1 MSLQQFSA
9 QVPGLHRSCH
19 EARHGQTW
27 PRKIS
32 EISTSAML
40 RLGVKFVAQ
49 PGGLVADAEVTWLDT
64 WICIVS
70 HILEMPSLVAV
81 LQCAAGSGLHQA
93 ETLPSLDALEF
104 MATFSACFPDAMMA
118 TGVQAA
124 ARACRQLLCSCPLQ
138 VCKKFPGSGNS
149 SVPLAVFQK

>member
-1 MSLQQFSA
+1 MQRSLKPA
-9 QVPGLHRSCH
+9 THT
-19 EARHGQTW
+19 A
-27 PRKIS
+27 
-32 EISTSAML
+32 
-40 RLGVKFVAQ
+40 
-49 PGGLVADAEVTWLDT
+49 WLDT
-64 WICIVS
+64 WICIVC

-118 TGVQAA
+118 TGVKAA

-149 SVPLAVFQK
+149 SVPLAVFSSKKWVDSGAEDLNPIGSILILTLPRTMPLESHYARLCTVGR